1 MTIIIHGKF
10 FNYLSYKLIMLK
22 QDLKSKS
29 GKLKYE
35 IRLASRKSL
44 NEKFATNPKHVYH
57 SMKGSNIIATKIPE
71 KANVEE
77 YWKNISNVKTKF
89 NQNEKWLQKLEELYC
104 TNITPKLYSIN
115 INILNKAMNKI
126 KINKSA
132 ETRLQVS
139 GTKD

>member
-1 MTIIIHGKF
+1 
-10 FNYLSYKLIMLK
+10 MLK

-89 NQNEKWLQKLEELYC
+89 NQNAKLLQELEELYC

>member
-1 MTIIIHGKF
+1 
-10 FNYLSYKLIMLK
+10 MLK

-35 IRLASRKSL
+35 IRLTSRKSL

-77 YWKNISNVKTKF
+77 FWKNISNVKTKF
-89 NQNEKWLQKLEELYC
+89 NQNAKLLQELEELYC